1 MLLLQNN
8 KIQNIMAKIKKNR
21 KDKIIWMEKEMEKE
35 KKKNHWEYIKALFSA
50 YLISLKRFCQNNYNY
65 IFEEHQMKS

>member
-35 KKKNHWEYIKALFSA
+35 KKKESLRIYQGFIFSISNIIKKILS
-50 YLISLKRFCQNNYNY
+50 K
-65 IFEEHQMKS
+65 